1 VNAELE
7 PALPERQVLR
17 IRGIK
22 VSIERLTYMTVILM
36 SVLVVYDGWGD
47 LTTFAGIAAVVV
59 APVLATAIAHAFS
72 EALDLIAHQRR
83 PLRAHEWRH
92 VLADQVHLLLV
103 AVPPL
108 LVLGLGFI
116 TPLDPRGTVAVMLWT
131 GFATLVVLTALAAWR
146 AGLRGWRLLAAGAA
160 GGLLGLVVIALQVVL
175 KPS

>member
-1 VNAELE
+1 VNAEFE

-47 LTTFAGIAAVVV
+47 LTTFVGIAAVVI
-59 APVLATAIAHAFS
+59 APVLATAIAHGFS
-72 EALDLIAHQRR
+72 EALDLVAHLRR

-92 VLADQVHLLLV
+92 VIVDQVHLLLV

-108 LVLGLGFI
+108 VVLAIGLV
-116 TPLDPRGTVAVMLWT
+116 TPLDPRGTVAVMLWS
-131 GFATLVVLTALAAWR
+131 GLATLVALTALAAWR

-160 GGLLGLVVIALQVVL
+160 GGLLGLVVIGLQIVL
-175 KPS
+175 KPG